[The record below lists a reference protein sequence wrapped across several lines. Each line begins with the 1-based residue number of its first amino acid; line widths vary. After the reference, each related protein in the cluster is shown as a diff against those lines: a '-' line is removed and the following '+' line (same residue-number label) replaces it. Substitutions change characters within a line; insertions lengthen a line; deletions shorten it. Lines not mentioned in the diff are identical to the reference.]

1 MQDIFSGSGRS
12 EEMESLLV
20 NRGEAPDCT
29 LRLCCLQRLQVQ
41 GLSVFE
47 MKNSG
52 LDPKFEHIED

>member
-12 EEMESLLV
+12 EEMDSLLV
-20 NRGEAPDCT
+20 NSGEAPDCT

-41 GLSVFE
+41 GLFVFE

-52 LDPKFEHIED
+52 IDLKF